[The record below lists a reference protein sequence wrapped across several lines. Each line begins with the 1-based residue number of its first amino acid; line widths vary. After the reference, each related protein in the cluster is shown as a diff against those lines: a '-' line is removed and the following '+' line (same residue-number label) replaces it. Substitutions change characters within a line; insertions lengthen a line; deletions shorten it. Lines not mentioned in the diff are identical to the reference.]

1 MTSPA
6 SSYFAHLPRIYHGNA
21 DLDALL
27 KVFEKILSGRA
38 DDVEYRRPGLAESI
52 DLLPTLFDP
61 ASVRADFLPWL
72 AGVVGLELQSTWD
85 ERLRRRAIRDIVTIY
100 GQRGSQAGL
109 ARYLDLYSADV
120 ARQRITIDG
129 AAKVLFARLRGSE
142 PAPVHALVTQGPCLL
157 APTNELYPGLTSV
170 ACLGVTPDGHLV
182 VGDSGAPGPTEAS
195 TQPAGVWRMTLTG
208 EFADLAGA
216 PPRPRPLGAGKWRQ
230 PVALAFDTS
239 AAQWVLY
246 VIDLRAGAFQLIRV
260 TAGQPFTET
269 VVAMPAGATLNLPN
283 AMVFDAGHLLILDV
297 TDVVDVDLATNTWK
311 RRALTGAMT
320 PLGMVR
326 TAGGDIIV
334 TDAREQDGTAT
345 PGDLLK
351 VNRANPSSW
360 TAVRLLAGLPSD
372 RNPLVAPVAVVE
384 DRDGSLLVADTGL
397 KPLRSGAG
405 PFLRTVV
412 EPSAVYRVRL
422 GSAPSVERVSTQGQL
437 VFPTGMALRD
447 RTLYFGERGDP
458 NDPAMG
464 SEVAVRRNFRAASH
478 EFAVTVHFDADN
490 TSSDEQR
497 AVHAGIS
504 EIVDRQRP
512 AAAWYWLMSAV
523 GT

>member
-21 DLDALL
+21 DLDGLL

-38 DDVEYRRPGLAESI
+38 DDVEYSHPGLAEFI

-72 AGVVGLELQSTWD
+72 AGVVGLELQSKWD
-85 ERLRRRAIRDIVTIY
+85 ERLQRKAIRDIVRIY
-100 GQRGSQAGL
+100 GQRGSQTGI

-129 AAKVLFARLRGSE
+129 AAKVLFARLRGTEAASI
-142 PAPVHALVTQGPCLL
+142 HALVTQGPCFL
-157 APTNELYPGLTSV
+157 PPPEKPYPGLTSV
-170 ACLGVTPDGHLV
+170 ACLGITPDGRLV
-182 VGDSGAPGPTEAS
+182 VGDSGAPGIQT
-195 TQPAGVWRMTLTG
+195 AGVWRMTLTG
-208 EFADLAGA
+208 EFADLDGA
-216 PPRPRPLGAGKWRQ
+216 PARPVPLGAGKWEQ

-239 AAQWVLY
+239 GAQWVLY
-246 VIDLRAGAFQLIRV
+246 VIDLRAGAFRLIRI

-269 VVAMPAGATLNLPN
+269 VVAMPAGVTLNLPN

-311 RRALTGAMT
+311 RRPLTGAMT
-320 PLGMVR
+320 PVGMVR

-334 TDAREQDGTAT
+334 TDAREQDGTAA

-351 VNRANPSSW
+351 VNRANPAAW
-360 TAVRLLAGLPSD
+360 TAVRLLAGLPQ
-372 RNPLVAPVAVVE
+372 NPLVAPVAVVE

-405 PFLRTVV
+405 PFLRTIV

-422 GSAPSVERVSTQGQL
+422 GSPPSVERVSTQGQL
-437 VFPTGMALRD
+437 VFPTGMVLRD

-464 SEVAVRRNFRAASH
+464 SEVAAKRNFRAASH
-478 EFAVTVHFDADN
+478 EFAVTVHFDAND
-490 TSSDEQR
+490 TAGDVIDYQR
-497 AVHAGIS
+497 AVHAGIA